1 MALMAVHSDICTS
14 PSVLNKPSPCELC
27 PGLGRHR
34 TRLPE
39 LRFSPSPFMSLR
51 GFFNITRLSSP
62 KQVKPSGLI
71 PKHEQPFFL
80 TLFPNLIFFQTMK
93 MQHFIEILE
102 LDQTV
107 NPKPPGRS
115 N

>member
-51 GFFNITRLSSP
+51 GP
-62 KQVKPSGLI
+62 A
-71 PKHEQPFFL
+71 
-80 TLFPNLIFFQTMK
+80 
-93 MQHFIEILE
+93 
-102 LDQTV
+102 
-107 NPKPPGRS
+107 GRS
-115 N
+115 PRTHGFRSTTIPAVINNNNNNTKPCASRLHVVLLSRATCRICKRDVIALMKAVIE